1 MPRTP
6 LPCHIQARLPD
17 LAVKLAAIL
26 GPLAAAVAAGFLR
39 RPALVGLIPAL
50 WRRLTHVARRFAA
63 VRGAAAP
70 GKAEG
75 VRQRPMRAM
84 AVVALVRLP
93 TRRGWLVEA
102 LGYQAA
108 GYASQLAHLLAQPE
122 MRAVLDAAPGFGR
135 VLRPICWML
144 GIARQQ
150 ATSAVE
156 LAAVTAG
163 GTARRLDPPWPP
175 APKPAP
181 PPAPWEVPVLQMQHW
196 G

>member
-1 MPRTP
+1 
-6 LPCHIQARLPD
+6 
-17 LAVKLAAIL
+17 
-26 GPLAAAVAAGFLR
+26 
-39 RPALVGLIPAL
+39 
-50 WRRLTHVARRFAA
+50 
-63 VRGAAAP
+63 
-70 GKAEG
+70 
-75 VRQRPMRAM
+75 MRAM